1 MLLSLY
7 NYKLIVIQL
16 LEMLRDIVFKSFIIL
31 ILKEIKQLS
40 VNCLNSPELN
50 IYIEKSLFNSNM
62 TLQTKLRCLL
72 NLIFKE
78 LWDN

>member
-16 LEMLRDIVFKSFIIL
+16 LEMLRDIVFKSFI
-31 ILKEIKQLS
+31 LKEIKQLS

-50 IYIEKSLFNSNM
+50 IYIEKNLFNSNM
-62 TLQTKLRCLL
+62 TLQTK
-72 NLIFKE
+72 
-78 LWDN
+78 

>member
-50 IYIEKSLFNSNM
+50 IYIENKS
-62 TLQTKLRCLL
+62 
-72 NLIFKE
+72 I
-78 LWDN
+78 

>member
-16 LEMLRDIVFKSFIIL
+16 LEMLRDIVFKSFI
-31 ILKEIKQLS
+31 LKEIKQLS

-50 IYIEKSLFNSNM
+50 IYIEKKS
-62 TLQTKLRCLL
+62 
-72 NLIFKE
+72 I
-78 LWDN
+78 

>member
-40 VNCLNSPELN
+40 VDCFNSPQLN
-50 IYIEKSLFNSNM
+50 IYKYIY
-62 TLQTKLRCLL
+62 LL
-72 NLIFKE
+72 
-78 LWDN
+78 

>member
-50 IYIEKSLFNSNM
+50 IYMYRKKIY
-62 TLQTKLRCLL
+62 
-72 NLIFKE
+72 LIQI
-78 LWDN
+78 